1 MTTTSIFSQVHE
13 FGISLHKAV
22 LQSLVG
28 QIEKAIEDGDIRSE
42 SGMHSV
48 YDFVRVVLGRKN
60 PWDVWKS
67 FDESMDSSI
76 LGFSSIQF
84 QSASQPGGKSKVT
97 PVGDTAALIYFAYI
111 VNCDFSHKL
120 RVSSA
125 ALLAADY
132 KAKFGGA
139 PEVKEGDRP
148 VSHFPI
154 PLSYLHE
161 ASGIVKKSQVK
172 DALFRNFNAFEH
184 WVVGDD
190 EQPWMTLATF
200 SILILSFR
208 SANGAKVELCPEII
222 KVESA
227 EYFRYQRMRQNCRVG
242 KRDGVAPGQMGF
254 EF

>member
-1 MTTTSIFSQVHE
+1 MTTTIFSQVSE
-13 FGISLHKAV
+13 VGVSLHKAV
-22 LQSLVG
+22 LESLVG
-28 QIEKAIEDGDIRSE
+28 RIEKAIEDGDIRSE
-42 SGMHSV
+42 GGMHSV
-48 YDFVRVVLGRKN
+48 LDFIKVVLNIPNASRT
-60 PWDVWKS
+60 WS
-67 FDESMDSSI
+67 
-76 LGFSSIQF
+76 GFQDADPALVVHFGITKFTDRSN
-84 QSASQPGGKSKVT
+84 KET
-97 PVGDTAALIYFAYI
+97 PVSDVAGLIYLAYMA
-111 VNCDFSHKL
+111 NCEYSKTL
-120 RVSSA
+120 RRSSA